1 MGPKGGEN
9 FYILCR
15 TFDKVVPL
23 CGKNFLYGGGWM
35 RAFQAVSW
43 LKTFQEWRWSYTIV
57 FCSAFFMAED
67 LIVDSDDVS
76 TYNCWQLCA
85 PNFSLSK
92 QSSVS
97 SFITTSYGAD
107 TYTEKDVFVTSSLSL
122 SPCKLLNRKSTDNS
136 LVHCAFGN
144 GFLIPHILCE
154 TPYFYWL
161 FEYFV

>member
-1 MGPKGGEN
+1 
-9 FYILCR
+9 
-15 TFDKVVPL
+15 
-23 CGKNFLYGGGWM
+23 
-35 RAFQAVSW
+35 
-43 LKTFQEWRWSYTIV
+43 
-57 FCSAFFMAED
+57 MAED

-122 SPCKLLNRKSTDNS
+122 SSMQAVEQEN
-136 LVHCAFGN
+136 
-144 GFLIPHILCE
+144 
-154 TPYFYWL
+154 
-161 FEYFV
+161 